1 MGVKVE
7 NLEKN
12 MAKITVMVAAK
23 EFDEAVEKAYQK
35 NKSHYNV
42 PGFRKGKATKKMIEK
57 AYGSQVFYD
66 AALNEVLDRHYP
78 EAAEESGL
86 DIVSRPEI
94 DIVEIGEGKDL
105 IFTATVAVR
114 PEVKLGE
121 YFGVEAEKADVSVTA
136 QEVTERLNRELE

>member
-12 MAKITVMVAAK
+12 MAKITVTVAAK

-35 NKSHYNV
+35 NKSRYNV

-66 AALNEVLDRHYP
+66 AALNEILDRHYP
-78 EAAEESGL
+78 
-86 DIVSRPEI
+86 
-94 DIVEIGEGKDL
+94 
-105 IFTATVAVR
+105 
-114 PEVKLGE
+114 
-121 YFGVEAEKADVSVTA
+121 
-136 QEVTERLNRELE
+136 